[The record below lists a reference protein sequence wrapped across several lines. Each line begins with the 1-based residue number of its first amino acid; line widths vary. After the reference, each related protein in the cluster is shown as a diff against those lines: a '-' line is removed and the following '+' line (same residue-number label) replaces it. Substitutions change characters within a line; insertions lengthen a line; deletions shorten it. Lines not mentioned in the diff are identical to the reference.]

1 VDCGHIAELAPLY
14 VAGELAAARAAE
26 FDAHLKTCSSCFRDL
41 ETQAR
46 LDARLREV
54 LLAEDVDVSRVNR
67 RIRDMIAGGS
77 REAAGTKTPPRRG
90 GSPWVTA
97 AMGIAAAFLLVVA
110 GYLLIPGHVSQVYA
124 DAAEDH
130 QMEVVDHGPRRWI
143 SDPDQITALAQQH
156 GIDVAVP
163 AELSSGYH
171 LERAKI
177 CWLDGLSYL
186 HLVYSD
192 GAKEFSLFL
201 RARDGE
207 KLDGKIRGFSN
218 GRLLRECASGSEH
231 LSSFRTSHLNAV
243 VVTTQSA
250 AASLQYAKLAST
262 AIQD

>member
-1 VDCGHIAELAPLY
+1 MDCNHIAELAPLY

-54 LLAEDVDVSRVNR
+54 LLAENVDVSRVNR
-67 RIRDMIAGGS
+67 RIRDMIAGES
-77 REAAGTKTPPRRG
+77 LETALTETQPRRG

-97 AMGIAAAFLLVVA
+97 AMGIAAALLLVVA
-110 GYLLIPGHVSQVYA
+110 GYLLIPGHVSKVYA
-124 DAAEDH
+124 DAAVDH
-130 QMEVVDHGPRRWI
+130 QREVVDHGPRRWI
-143 SDPDQITALAQQH
+143 SDPSQIAALAQKS

-163 AELSSGYH
+163 AGLASGYH

-177 CWLDGLSYL
+177 CWLDGLTYL

-207 KLDGKIRGFSN
+207 PLDAKIRGFSN
-218 GRLLRECASGSEH
+218 GRLLRECAAGSEH

-243 VVTTQSA
+243 VATEQSA
-250 AASLQYAKLAST
+250 AASLEYAKLASR